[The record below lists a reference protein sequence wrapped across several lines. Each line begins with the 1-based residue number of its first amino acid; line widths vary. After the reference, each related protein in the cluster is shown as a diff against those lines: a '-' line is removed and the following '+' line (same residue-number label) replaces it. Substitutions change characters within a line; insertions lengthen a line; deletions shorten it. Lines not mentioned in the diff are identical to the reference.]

1 MFMTEKEDENFY
13 FNNLSLDYD
22 ESISLFN
29 KKDNSPEKID
39 FRQKESKNSFTTF
52 FVKKVIKKKE
62 VHFLKQKTNLYEGKK
77 EMILPLKHISHNINL
92 INNLIDNNRLDIS
105 SDILYRK
112 DAYYKHFK
120 VDLGK
125 YIKNRMNILKNKCF
139 PYYNRN
145 NFSTPNYKYTGNPKE
160 KDNLNFL
167 TFTIKDIL
175 IYGKDKEK
183 YNRQYNNEQLINFIE
198 NNESRANDKAAYRE
212 IIQFLNLKL
221 QDAIGQ
227 YYDDEKEFNKIKKD
241 KKYIYF
247 DKFFQ
252 RETGISLL
260 EKYGF
265 LKALKKNNFE
275 NISKFIYI
283 LTLEKYF

>member
-1 MFMTEKEDENFY
+1 LNQA
-13 FNNLSLDYD
+13 
-22 ESISLFN
+22 I
-29 KKDNSPEKID
+29 
-39 FRQKESKNSFTTF
+39 
-52 FVKKVIKKKE
+52 
-62 VHFLKQKTNLYEGKK
+62 KTNEEKK
-77 EMILPLKHISHNINL
+77 EMLLSLK
-92 INNLIDNNRLDIS
+92 NNSNYKSLSNSLIDNNNINLS
-105 SDILYRK
+105 SDIIYRK

-120 VDLGK
+120 VNLGK
-125 YIKNRMNILKNKCF
+125 YIRNRMNILKNRCF

-167 TFTIKDIL
+167 SFTIKDIL

-183 YNRQYNNEQLINFIE
+183 FNRQYNNEQLINFIE
-198 NNESRANDKAAYRE
+198 ENEDKINDKVAYKE
-212 IIQFLNLKL
+212 IIKL
-221 QDAIGQ
+221 LSYKLEEVIRQ
-227 YYDDEKEFNKIKKD
+227 YYDDEKELYKIKND

-265 LKALKKNNFE
+265 LKALKKNNF
-275 NISKFIYI
+275 SKDRINEI
-283 LTLEKYF
+283 

>member
-1 MFMTEKEDENFY
+1 MFITEKEEENLY
-13 FNNLSLDYD
+13 LNNLGLDFD

-29 KKDNSPEKID
+29 SKENNLNKNDLAQKKIQNLS
-39 FRQKESKNSFTTF
+39 TTF
-52 FVKKVIKKKE
+52 LVKKVIKKKE
-62 VHFLKQKTNLYEGKK
+62 VYPLKPNTNTNKRKK
-77 EMILPLKHISHNINL
+77 EMLLPLKLDRDNKSLTNNI
-92 INNLIDNNRLDIS
+92 IDNDQIDIS

-125 YIKNRMNILKNKCF
+125 YIKNRMNILKNRCF

-167 TFTIKDIL
+167 SFTIKDIL
-175 IYGKDKEK
+175 IYGKDREK
-183 YNRQYNNEQLINFIE
+183 FNRQYNNEQLIKFIE
-198 NNESRANDKAAYRE
+198 ENEDRSNDKIAYGE

-221 QDAIGQ
+221 EDVIIQ
-227 YYDDEKEFNKIKKD
+227 YYDEEKEFNKITNC

-247 DKFFQ
+247 DKFFK

-265 LKALKKNNFE
+265 LKALKKNN
-275 NISKFIYI
+275 SKNTITEF
-283 LTLEKYF
+283 